1 MNFDITINDRTL
13 LTSGLA
19 TIAVS
24 EPNVGLNE
32 VLDLNFDALYDA
44 FDDVRPLSLDL
55 LLIAG
60 IVYLLDKSVPRRRS
74 YDFWT
79 RTFTIEFPVSD
90 PSRWEVHAPATA
102 TPRSTYPV
110 RQRGQS
116 FLWRA
121 GLARWR
127 CSSASTKPGSLA
139 ACGSS

>member
-44 FDDVRPLSLDL
+44 FDYVRPLSLDL

-74 YDFWT
+74 YYFWT

-90 PSRWEVHAPATA
+90 PFRFEAAPAPLQNTL
-102 TPRSTYPV
+102 
-110 RQRGQS
+110 S
-116 FLWRA
+116 FLTA
-121 GLARWR
+121 LV
-127 CSSASTKPGSLA
+127 
-139 ACGSS
+139 